1 VKVDEFRKTWIMNF
15 PIIETSKIEN
25 AISIQNDSLLVIKE
39 EAYGPDDALRTNYN
53 SLHYTGKG
61 FLDAFWNTYLELRP
75 IEKKEKKKKKEVKKK
90 RATRKKVAKK
100 RVVKKKVVKSTKKSL
115 VEF

>member
-1 VKVDEFRKTWIMNF
+1 MKVDEFRKTWIMNF

-75 IEKKEKKKKKEVKKK
+75 IEKKEKKEVKKK

-100 RVVKKKVVKSTKKSL
+100 RVVKKKVVKTTKKSL

>member
-15 PIIETSKIEN
+15 PISETSKIEN
-25 AISIQNDSLLVIKE
+25 AINIQDDPLLVIRE
-39 EAYGPDDALRTNYN
+39 EAYHYDDTLRINYN
-53 SLHYTGKG
+53 SLHYTGKE

-75 IEKKEKKKKKEVKKK
+75 IEKKEKKEVKKK